1 MLRLWFT
8 YCIHVAELQGLSLS
22 GGDEKK
28 AQDRL
33 KEGVKSQYPQLTG
46 ILFVGSDTH
55 GALAT
60 ALPSGRLRVLFFY
73 AAHIFQCFHTV
84 LMGSNQ
90 DSRPMDS
97 PYKNDVYPQSTHT
110 HACRYTHTHACMH
123 ARTHARKQTNPP
135 THQFHLSTLS
145 LFHSLFGVKTV
156 LLSWSSLKRGM
167 FWACF
172 WRKRDTGRIPYGL
185 GEVIPDVMTDKVC
198 LPKLATVVSCA
209 FKAVSDKEQIEW
221 QGL

>member
-8 YCIHVAELQGLSLS
+8 YIQNVAELQGLSLS

-28 AQDRL
+28 AQDQL
-33 KEGVKSQYPQLTG
+33 KEGVKSQYPLLTG
-46 ILFVGSDTH
+46 TLFVGSDTH

-97 PYKNDVYPQSTHT
+97 PYKNDVYPQSTQT
-110 HACRYTHTHACMH
+110 HVCVYTRMH
-123 ARTHARKQTNPP
+123 AHKETHLP
-135 THQFHLSTLS
+135 TSFTHPLSHSFILCLGWRQYCYAEVVWREECFELVFEGRETLAEYHIS
-145 LFHSLFGVKTV
+145 IY
-156 LLSWSSLKRGM
+156 
-167 FWACF
+167 
-172 WRKRDTGRIPYGL
+172 DL
-185 GEVIPDVMTDKVC
+185 GEVIPDVRTDKVR
-198 LPKLATVVSCA
+198 
-209 FKAVSDKEQIEW
+209 
-221 QGL
+221 